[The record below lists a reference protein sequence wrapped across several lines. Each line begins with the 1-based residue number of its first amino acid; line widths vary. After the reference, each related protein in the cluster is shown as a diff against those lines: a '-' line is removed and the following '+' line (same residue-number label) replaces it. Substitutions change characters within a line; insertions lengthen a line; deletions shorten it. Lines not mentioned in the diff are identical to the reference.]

1 MLRRMK
7 KIALM
12 AFMSSMLA
20 VSGIALGATPAFA
33 DQPAIV
39 RAMND
44 DVLSTY
50 YHYECPNRISGHMLD
65 YTRPISCSRSSMGMP
80 MTAIRLRAAGRPKIA
95 PVAGEPFS
103 IEFAITTLGS
113 KLSAAHF
120 M

>member
-50 YHYECPNRISGHMLD
+50 YHYECPNRISGHGFD
-65 YTRPISCSRSSMGMP
+65 YNKTYKLLTFQHGYAYDGYTIASSWKAQNCSC
-80 MTAIRLRAAGRPKIA
+80 GRGTVQYRICNYH
-95 PVAGEPFS
+95 
-103 IEFAITTLGS
+103 TW
-113 KLSAAHF
+113 
-120 M
+120 